1 MCHYDSPEAYNSEN
15 ALLKAETMCAR
26 AEYSTREILQRV
38 MGWGVS
44 RTDAESVVE
53 RLVNEGFIDNRRF
66 AIAYARQQAE
76 SAGWGQR
83 KIALAMMRKGI
94 DREDVA
100 EALSC
105 LDHGVWRRMATNL
118 AKAKWLSLGR
128 SSDYEARVKVFRYL
142 AGRGYDS
149 TTINEVLRALKERC
163 DGDT

>member
-1 MCHYDSPEAYNSEN
+1 MIARKPLTVEN

-26 AEYSTREILQRV
+26 AEYSTKEILQRV

-44 RTDAESVVE
+44 RADAESVVE
-53 RLVNEGFIDNRRF
+53 QLVDEGFIDNRRF
-66 AIAYARQQAE
+66 AMAYVRQQAE

-105 LDHGVWRRMATNL
+105 IDPGVWMQVATSL
-118 AKAKWLSLGR
+118 AMAKWRSLGR
-128 SSDYEARVKVFRYL
+128 PLDYEARVKVFRYL

-149 TTINEVLRALKERC
+149 TTINEALRALKERC